1 MGIFIGIMA
10 RPKKAPKD
18 RRTESMKLPMTAAEK
33 SLIEAAAL
41 AAGEKPVTFAREAA
55 LRAARRRK

>member
-1 MGIFIGIMA
+1 
-10 RPKKAPKD
+10 
-18 RRTESMKLPMTAAEK
+18 MKLPMTAAEK